1 MVDQLVYRTRT
12 LHASGGAD
20 AREEVWEL
28 QTGYPGA
35 VVTLDTVTC
44 EYRRHGERRFMVRS
58 QGHRRACRVHRLTSR
73 CRA

>member
-1 MVDQLVYRTRT
+1 MAAQLVYRTRT

-35 VVTLDTVTC
+35 VVTLDTVTLDTVTLDTVTC
-44 EYRRHGERRFMVRS
+44 EYRRHGERWFMVRS
-58 QGHRRACRVHRLTSR
+58 
-73 CRA
+73 